1 MKNQESKMSP
11 QILNYEALVH
21 ALHLRDLTD
30 PQQGAHAMQQIIGA
44 IHTALAERWKCR
56 RHLHRA
62 CPIVAIEDNYD
73 QLDYPAGGAARDAR
87 YTRYVTDRMLLR
99 TQTSAMIPGLLREL
113 VLDPPDD
120 LLLICPG
127 LVYRR
132 DVVDRL
138 HTGEPHQLDLWRVKR
153 GRLTGADLRGMIAA
167 VVDAALPEH
176 RYRIVDTNHP
186 YTTNGMQ
193 IDVEDNGE
201 WIEIGE
207 CGLAAPAVLAR
218 AGLDIAQ
225 ITGLAM
231 GLGLDRILM
240 LRKGIEDIRLLRSND
255 PRIAKQ
261 MLDLAPYLPVSN
273 QPPIRRDLS
282 IAIAQELTAEELG
295 DRIREAMR
303 DHLEDIESVEILDEA
318 SYENLPPAAHARM
331 GMRPG
336 QKNVLLRLVIRACTR
351 TLTSAEANVIR
362 DGVYRALHQGECME
376 LAAPS

>member
-1 MKNQESKMSP
+1 MSP
-11 QILNYEALVH
+11 HVLSYEALVH

-30 PQQGAHAMQQIIGA
+30 PQRGTHAMQQIIGA
-44 IHTALAERWKCR
+44 IHTALAERWQCR

-99 TQTSAMIPGLLREL
+99 TQTSAMIPGLLRGL
-113 VLDPPDD
+113 ALDPPDD

-153 GRLTGADLRGMIAA
+153 GRLTDADLSGMIATA
-167 VVDAALPEH
+167 VDAALPEH
-176 RYRIVDTNHP
+176 RYRVVDANHP
-186 YTTNGMQ
+186 YTTNGLQ

-207 CGLAAPAVLAR
+207 CGQAAPAVLAR
-218 AGLDIAQ
+218 AGLDSAQ

-240 LRKGIEDIRLLRSND
+240 LRKGIEDIRLLRSDD

-295 DRIREAMR
+295 DRIREAMH
-303 DHLEDIESVEILDEA
+303 DHLEHIESVQILDEA